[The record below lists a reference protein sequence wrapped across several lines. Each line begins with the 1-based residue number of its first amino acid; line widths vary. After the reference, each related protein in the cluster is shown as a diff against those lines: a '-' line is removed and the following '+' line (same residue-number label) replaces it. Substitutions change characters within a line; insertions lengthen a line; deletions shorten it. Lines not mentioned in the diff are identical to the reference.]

1 MLVTAEFTI
10 EPFVEGDPGA
20 HVIAGLDAVR
30 AAGFEPHMDPF
41 GSSITGEVDAVA
53 DGIRALIAAAT
64 GAGATQVS
72 IQLRVT
78 DHPERAG

>member
-1 MLVTAEFTI
+1 MLLTAEFTI

-30 AAGFEPHMDPF
+30 AAGLEPHMEPF
-41 GSSITGEVDAVA
+41 GTSISGEVDVVA

-64 GAGATQVS
+64 AAGATQVS
-72 IQLRVT
+72 IQVRVA
-78 DHPERAG
+78 DHAG